1 MSPHPGF
8 AVIDV
13 VTTGFGGSDRI
24 VEVGVVLLDQ
34 QLREQGTWETLVQ
47 PNRDIATSHV
57 HKLTATHL
65 KNAPTWEDI
74 APELAQVLKGRIGV
88 AHNASFEKRF
98 LSKEFHRVGIAT
110 NVSDAHWVDTKD
122 LATAQ
127 LGCGSLADALDA
139 AGLTNSTPH
148 AALPD
153 AAATAELL
161 RTFSGTLIGVPLLF
175 NGAMTPTNAA
185 LVTRKDLTAT
195 PPVETAETAK
205 LNGLNGTAK
214 PDETAEPAE
223 HAETAESDERTET
236 AESNELGDEE
246 NWLARLIQSLPA
258 GGDTDTDQYSE
269 LLRVCLGDRHLTPAE
284 FYGLARFAHD
294 TGLTDDDVARIHE
307 EFIRQIAVRAWVD
320 GVITEREKTELCT
333 LAEQLAVDPA
343 LVHDLIATPQID
355 SADDEEW
362 VELSPHDRIAFTGSM
377 DVPRT
382 EWETRALS
390 HGLTVGGVGQNTA
403 LLVAANPDTMS
414 RKARRARE
422 LNIPIVSELHFSR
435 LLASMETEQPQDRPA
450 APTDAPEEQPASTA
464 SSPATEPA
472 TESDTESDTDREL
485 DILAGWLALTGT
497 ELPRG
502 VRGLAPGVEK
512 RMAGDAIAGLFA
524 RCVEE
529 LAAACADDPM
539 KMTMISMHY
548 MGDTT
553 LEELGE
559 LYNISHKR
567 IQQLDAEIRHDVVGT
582 TALSTDVAHHLA
594 ARFLPLST
602 TASVNAQLPAL
613 AMDAEPFTGTYEH
626 YFRMW
631 GLWDTDETWIAAPGF
646 ANAVD
651 AALAELVDEHNAA
664 LISAAAESLGTDRD
678 LLAEWMSQRNG
689 LVVLSD
695 DAHVLIA
702 SSHQDFAAGV
712 VSLNGEPM
720 STAEIAQATPMDI
733 NERFI
738 TNAVNVD
745 ERIIRVASDLYGLRE
760 WGLEAYA
767 GGADS
772 VLHDHSDATSDS
784 DTSRGETTEVD
795 PQDDPDLYW
804 RDDAWC
810 MLLTVNHDHL
820 GGSGFS
826 LPLGVASIYGVPAGG
841 EVAVPS
847 RLGDQFVGVNA
858 AEQSDTSTIRRF
870 LLEAEVSVGD
880 RVWLRFAPEEFA
892 VFPAPARAFPADDAV
907 VDLAHLLD
915 SMGLDPALAGNSES
929 ALAAINEALHLEPTT
944 PRRRTVAVFRHRG
957 QDEYGDLIQG
967 L

>member
-47 PNRDIATSHV
+47 PNRDIATCHV

-65 KNAPTWEDI
+65 KNAPTWEEV
-74 APELAQVLKGRIGV
+74 APELAQVIRGRIGV

-98 LSKEFHRVGIAT
+98 LSKEFCRVGIAT
-110 NVSDAHWVDTKD
+110 NVGEAHWVDTKD

-127 LGCGSLADALDA
+127 LGCGSLADALEA
-139 AGLTNSTPH
+139 AGLTNSEPH
-148 AALPD
+148 AALPN

-161 RTFSGTLIGVPLLF
+161 RTLSGTLIGVPLLF
-175 NGAMTPTNAA
+175 TGAMTPTNAA

-195 PPVETAETAK
+195 PPVETAETTK

-214 PDETAEPAE
+214 PDETAEHTE
-223 HAETAESDERTET
+223 HTEHTET

-294 TGLTDDDVARIHE
+294 TGLTEEDVAKIHE
-307 EFIRQIAVRAWVD
+307 EFIRQIASKAWVD

-343 LVHDLIATPQID
+343 LVHELIATPQMD
-355 SADDEEW
+355 NDHDEEW
-362 VELSPHDRIAFTGSM
+362 VELIPHDRIAFTGSM
-377 DVPRT
+377 DVSRE
-382 EWETRALS
+382 EWRTRALS

-435 LLASMETEQPQDRPA
+435 LLASMETEQPQD
-450 APTDAPEEQPASTA
+450 QPASPADAPDEPLA
-464 SSPATEPA
+464 SADPGPDDA
-472 TESDTESDTDREL
+472 TESETEAEIGKEL
-485 DILAGWLALTGT
+485 DILAGWLTLTGT

-559 LYNISHKR
+559 LYNISQKR

-594 ARFLPLST
+594 ARFLPLSA

-712 VSLNGEPM
+712 LSLNGEPM

-772 VLHDHSDATSDS
+772 VLHDHSDATGDS

>member
-13 VTTGFGGSDRI
+13 ETTGFGSSDRI

-98 LSKEFHRVGIAT
+98 LSKEFRRVGIAT
-110 NVSDAHWVDTKD
+110 NVGDAHWVDTKD

-175 NGAMTPTNAA
+175 NGAMTPTNTA
-185 LVTRKDLTAT
+185 LITRKDLTAT
-195 PPVETAETAK
+195 PPVETAETTT

-223 HAETAESDERTET
+223 HTET
-236 AESNELGDEE
+236 AEVHEPGGEE
-246 NWLARLIQSLPA
+246 NWLARLIQTLPA
-258 GGDTDTDQYSE
+258 GGDTDTDQYRE

-294 TGLTDDDVARIHE
+294 TGLTDDDVTKIHE

-343 LVHDLIATPQID
+343 LVHDLIATPQIR

-390 HGLTVGGVGQNTA
+390 HGLEVGGVAKNTA
-403 LLVAANPDTMS
+403 LLVAANLDTMS
-414 RKARRARE
+414 GKARRARE
-422 LNIPIVSELHFSR
+422 LDIPIVSELHFAR
-435 LLASMETEQPQDRPA
+435 LLASMETEQPQD
-450 APTDAPEEQPASTA
+450 QPASPADAPDEPLA
-464 SSPATEPA
+464 SADPGPDDA
-472 TESDTESDTDREL
+472 TESETEAEIEKEL

-559 LYNISHKR
+559 LYNISQKR

-651 AALAELVDEHNAA
+651 AALAELADEHNAA

-712 VSLNGEPM
+712 LSLNEEPM

-795 PQDDPDLYW
+795 PQDDPGLYW

>member
-98 LSKEFHRVGIAT
+98 LSKEFRRVGIPT
-110 NVSDAHWVDTKD
+110 NVGEAHWVDTKD
-122 LATAQ
+122 LATVQ
-127 LGCGSLADALDA
+127 LGCGSLADALEA
-139 AGLTNSTPH
+139 AGLTNSEPH
-148 AALPD
+148 AALPN

-161 RTFSGTLIGVPLLF
+161 RTLSGTLIGVPLLF
-175 NGAMTPTNAA
+175 TGNTTPTNAT
-185 LVTRKDLTAT
+185 LITRKDLA
-195 PPVETAETAK
+195 AENA
-205 LNGLNGTAK
+205 
-214 PDETAEPAE
+214 ETAEPAE

-294 TGLTDDDVARIHE
+294 TGLTEEDVAKIHE
-307 EFIRQIAVRAWVD
+307 EFIRQIASKAWVD
-320 GVITEREKTELCT
+320 GVVTERERTELCT

-343 LVHDLIATPQID
+343 LVHELIATPQTD
-355 SADDEEW
+355 NDHDEEW
-362 VELSPHDRIAFTGSM
+362 VELTPHDRIAFTGSM
-377 DVPRT
+377 DVSRE
-382 EWETRALS
+382 EWRTRALS

-435 LLASMETEQPQDRPA
+435 LLASMETEQPQD
-450 APTDAPEEQPASTA
+450 QPASPADAPDEPLA
-464 SSPATEPA
+464 SADPGPDDA
-472 TESDTESDTDREL
+472 TESETEAEIEKEL
-485 DILAGWLALTGT
+485 DILAGWLTLTGT

-559 LYNISHKR
+559 LYNISQKR

-651 AALAELVDEHNAA
+651 AALAELADEHNAA

-712 VSLNGEPM
+712 LSLNGEPM

-915 SMGLDPALAGNSES
+915 SMGLDPALAGNFES
-929 ALAAINEALHLEPTT
+929 ALAAINEALHLEPTA